1 MIHPHMRI
9 TRSMEKKQYLYPSL
23 TVISLAMSLSPHDYL
38 LLVNFLNIKFI
49 LYNAP
54 Y

>member
-38 LLVNFLNIKFI
+38 LLVNFLKYQVY
-49 LYNAP
+49 LV
-54 Y
+54 